1 MKRIDIHVKTVY
13 NIIIK
18 SINGHKQSETRVIN
32 MFAEERQDIIMEKL
46 NKSNSLKVIE
56 LAEELNVSES
66 TVRRDLQ
73 DMEQKGM
80 LTRTHGGAV
89 IKSGTSFEPSFEEKE
104 TERRAEKVE
113 IGNIAASMI
122 EDGDTIILD
131 SGTTSLEVARHITSK
146 NIIVITN
153 SIDIA
158 YELSLKDNIEVVAT
172 GGSIRQNTRAMV
184 GHITE
189 RALSNFRVDKAFIGA
204 NGISVENGITTPN
217 FTEAQT
223 KRAMINVAN
232 KVIICA
238 DSSKFNKV
246 CFSVI
251 CPISAVSAIVTSG
264 DSDENTIK
272 EYKDSGVEILK

>member
-1 MKRIDIHVKTVY
+1 
-13 NIIIK
+13 
-18 SINGHKQSETRVIN
+18 
-32 MFAEERQDIIMEKL
+32 MFAEERQEIIMQKL
-46 NKSNSLKVIE
+46 NKTSSLKVIE

-66 TVRRDLQ
+66 TIRRDLQ
-73 DMEQKGM
+73 EMEQKGM

-89 IKSGTSFEPSFEEKE
+89 VKSGTSFEPSFEEKE
-104 TERRAEKVE
+104 TEKRAEKVE
-113 IGNIAASMI
+113 IGVIAASMI

-131 SGTTSLEVARHITSK
+131 SGTTSLEIARHINSK

-158 YELSLKDNIEVVAT
+158 SELSRMDGIEVVAT
-172 GGSIRQNTRAMV
+172 GGSIRKNTRAMV

-189 RALSNFRVDKAFIGA
+189 RVLSNFRVDKAFIGA
-204 NGISVENGITTPN
+204 NGISIEDGITTPN

-223 KRAMINVAN
+223 KKAMINVAN

-238 DSSKFNKV
+238 DSSKFDKV

-251 CPISAVSAIVTSG
+251 CPLRAASAIITS
-264 DSDENTIK
+264 SDIEEKIIS